1 MIKKWYDFILE
12 SESVSEDDTQTQNAE
27 KDQSNDPID
36 IPEEVK
42 DVVKEMIEKT
52 IKENG
57 GDFKSFVE
65 DFKDSSK
72 DIKIN
77 GLINDSDI
85 FDFYLTWR
93 NYLDP
98 ILNSINFFSKS
109 PKKIGETGLY
119 EYVVEGTKTAVIYI
133 VKSL

>member
-27 KDQSNDPID
+27 KEQSNDSID

-98 ILNSINFFSKS
+98 ILKSINFFDKS
-109 PKKIGETGLY
+109 PNKIGETGLY